1 MQYGRGMEDAIVTS
15 IVTQSPAD
23 VLGIL
28 TTLSIARIDRLELA
42 AFLADCADE
51 AQALARPENERLFRL
66 AEVMLCGA
74 TLGDLKMAEQCTTH
88 AKLLIAG
95 YAAQK
100 STNTHRAPRQESP
113 AVAPAEPAPIA
124 PVMSTDVPLP
134 VVPPMDEIQS
144 SEVAANSQ
152 EPPLVHIGDEPPV
165 RRRQT
170 PPRSRKAR
178 KGG

>member
-1 MQYGRGMEDAIVTS
+1 MQYLRRMEDAIVTS
-15 IVTQSPAD
+15 LVTQSPAD

-42 AFLADCADE
+42 PFLMDCADE
-51 AQALARPENERLFRL
+51 AQLLGLHENERLFRL

-74 TLGDLKMAEQCTTH
+74 TLGDLQMAEQCTTH

-100 STNTHRAPRQESP
+100 STNTHRDQRPKSP
-113 AVAPAEPAPIA
+113 DVSAIAPAPNTPPEATLPI
-124 PVMSTDVPLP
+124 
-134 VVPPMDEIQS
+134 VPPMDEIQS
-144 SEVAANSQ
+144 SAIAANSQ
-152 EPPLVHIGDEPPV
+152 EPPLVHVGDEPQV

-170 PPRSRKAR
+170 PPRRKGR